1 MPISDALLELEAL
14 SVDYGHVQAVR
25 DVSMSVHEGEIV
37 ALLGANGA
45 GKSSLLRAISGA
57 AGTTRGAIRLKGR
70 RIDGFAPHRVARTG
84 VAHVPEGRRVI
95 GSMSVRDNLELAARS
110 SKRRSRA
117 EVDTQLDEVFTT
129 FPRLAERQRQASGL
143 LSGGEQQMLAIGR
156 GIMAKPILLILDE
169 PSMGLAPIVVD
180 EIYRLLRDR
189 TGTLAGCA
197 ILLGE
202 QSAALALSVA
212 GRAYVL
218 GRGNVVF
225 AGSADE
231 LDQTRLV
238 SAYLDDA
245 DGRPRAAGGG
255 PAASP

>member
-1 MPISDALLELEAL
+1 MSDALLELDAL

-25 DVSMSVHEGEIV
+25 DVSMSVGDGEVV

-57 AGTTRGAIRLKGR
+57 AGATRGTIRLKGQ
-70 RIDGFAPHRVARTG
+70 RIDGLAPHRVARAG
-84 VAHVPEGRRVI
+84 VAHVPEARRVI

-110 SKRRSRA
+110 SKRCSRA
-117 EVDTQLDEVFTT
+117 DFGRQLDEVFTA
-129 FPRLAERQRQASGL
+129 FPRLAERQGQASGL

-156 GIMAKPILLILDE
+156 GIMAKPALLILDE
-169 PSMGLAPIVVD
+169 PSMGLAPIVVN
-180 EIYRLLRDR
+180 EIYTLLRYR

-212 GRAYVL
+212 ERAYVMAR
-218 GRGNVVF
+218 GRVVF
-225 AGSADE
+225 DGAAKE

-238 SAYLDDA
+238 SAYLEDSEREPPA
-245 DGRPRAAGGG
+245 VGRGRAAG
-255 PAASP
+255 P